1 MRRAAAHP
9 PYNIKRKEEVHMP
22 RIEVRKDEP
31 IDKALRKFK
40 TKVRREGIIEE
51 LKKREYYEKP
61 SERRRK
67 NLARAVRREQRRRLE
82 ED

>member
-1 MRRAAAHP
+1 
-9 PYNIKRKEEVHMP
+9 MP

-51 LKKREYYEKP
+51 LKKREFYEKP

-67 NLARAVRREQRRRLE
+67 DLERAKRREQRRRLE
-82 ED
+82 E

>member
-1 MRRAAAHP
+1 
-9 PYNIKRKEEVHMP
+9 MP

-31 IDKALRKFK
+31 IEKALRKFK
-40 TKVRREGIIEE
+40 TRVRREGIIEE
-51 LKKREYYEKP
+51 IKKREFYEKP

-67 NLARAVRREQRRRLE
+67 NMARAVRREVRRRQE

>member
-1 MRRAAAHP
+1 
-9 PYNIKRKEEVHMP
+9 MP

-51 LKKREYYEKP
+51 LKKREFYEKP

-82 ED
+82 EE

>member
-1 MRRAAAHP
+1 
-9 PYNIKRKEEVHMP
+9 MP

-40 TKVRREGIIEE
+40 TRVRREGIIEE
-51 LKKREYYEKP
+51 IKKREFYEKP

-67 NLARAVRREQRRRLE
+67 NMARAVRREVRRRQE